1 LSPIAYVEK
10 NWSEEQYSG
19 GCYFSVMAP
28 NVMTHYGRVLRR
40 PVGPI
45 HFAGT
50 ETASRW
56 MGYMDGA
63 AQAGE
68 REAHRVM
75 KRLARRGLS
84 LKGPLTPFKEIE
96 DPAPDTVTVP
106 TAHAVLEKIRKKA
119 DHFPKLARL

>member
-1 LSPIAYVEK
+1 
-10 NWSEEQYSG
+10 
-19 GCYFSVMAP
+19 
-28 NVMTHYGRVLRR
+28 
-40 PVGPI
+40 
-45 HFAGT
+45 
-50 ETASRW
+50 
-56 MGYMDGA
+56 MDGA

-106 TAHAVLEKIRKKA
+106 TGEWSSNILLLHSHPFFNLQRT
-119 DHFPKLARL
+119 LC